1 MSLTVGHELFG
12 APELAEGQ
20 PLSAHEARKFLFRTV
35 APAIIQPQEAE
46 MLIDY
51 TIDQSVLLREMTLVP
66 MDTNELEIRFIAL
79 SGGILRLAVC
89 NSGCGESVSIS
100 NTNKCL
106 KTTSLDVKF
115 FLCDDDIQD
124 GLTGAQIEQQLIRMT
139 GDQLNNELE
148 LFGIM
153 GNTNGSYFAT
163 AAPPSPAVVNDAVM
177 QSRDNLYRQLQQ
189 GHIVNAQSLADGGLG
204 VGAISHHALNC
215 LQRALPSKFRTNPER
230 RRIYMAPDLWQDY
243 AELLQG
249 RQTDLGDRAILGPP
263 INSHQ
268 EVPIVQV
275 PMIPTNIQRCGCQS
289 LPSANGT
296 FAFTTVPSNL
306 IFGVEKNVTFERWR
320 DGCNHL
326 TWFIWTVRVDFLVYN
341 EDATALLDCV
351 TLSNCGSSC
360 GVVPLPAGRCFS
372 CIGTGS

>member
-1 MSLTVGHELFG
+1 MVTEGESCWPVFDQKGLAGFLTVLGIDLSNPKAKGVQSAITGLPPDSRRPGRVRQGATRRAIPDEHSRLGLRSSTPPSGDGAFVIRRQLKEEKPVSLTVGHELFG

-66 MDTNELEIRFIAL
+66 MDTNELEV
-79 SGGILRLAVC
+79 SGSSRSRAGSSGSQIC
-89 NSGCGESVSIS
+89 NSGCSESVSIS

-177 QSRDNLYRQLQQ
+177 QVAR
-189 GHIVNAQSLADGGLG
+189 
-204 VGAISHHALNC
+204 
-215 LQRALPSKFRTNPER
+215 
-230 RRIYMAPDLWQDY
+230 
-243 AELLQG
+243 
-249 RQTDLGDRAILGPP
+249 
-263 INSHQ
+263 
-268 EVPIVQV
+268 
-275 PMIPTNIQRCGCQS
+275 
-289 LPSANGT
+289 
-296 FAFTTVPSNL
+296 
-306 IFGVEKNVTFERWR
+306 
-320 DGCNHL
+320 
-326 TWFIWTVRVDFLVYN
+326 
-341 EDATALLDCV
+341 
-351 TLSNCGSSC
+351 
-360 GVVPLPAGRCFS
+360 
-372 CIGTGS
+372 